1 MIRVLFVDASAAP
14 LAALEARLKPLFDDW
29 QMQFVAGSEAAL
41 KQLEAERY
49 DVVVS
54 ELGSVAA
61 GFDGSGLLHKCRD
74 RWPAMVRLILS
85 AEARQDVVMKALPV
99 AHQFL
104 AKPFDPVHLRQVV
117 TRACALQ
124 AKLYSNGVMASLGS
138 LKSLPAV
145 PRLYQLLSQE
155 LDSGRATPKSIA
167 TIIEQDM
174 SMTARLLQLVNSAY
188 FGLSR
193 RITNIREAVTY
204 LGFEPIR
211 NLVASTEMFR
221 AMSKLC
227 SPVGFSLDAVQQHSQ
242 RVGIIAAGLLTDRE
256 LSRTAYCAGMLHDI
270 GRVVL
275 AVSMPEAFSRAS
287 ELSKRLGIPL
297 HEAEQQVF
305 ACTHAEIGAHL
316 LVLWGL
322 PPSLVE
328 AVAFHHSPAL
338 LGDAQLGIAGAIHV
352 ADAIEHGRDE
362 GLSAARL
369 EPLLGRVD
377 ADWLTRIGEMDSLP
391 RWVMSLDTVESAA
404 A

>member
-1 MIRVLFVDASAAP
+1 MIRVLFVDAGA
-14 LAALEARLKPLFDDW
+14 AALATLESRLRPLFDDW
-29 QMQFVAGSEAAL
+29 QMVFAAGSVAALAALEAA
-41 KQLEAERY
+41 RF
-49 DVVVS
+49 DVIVS
-54 ELGSVAA
+54 ELGSPAS
-61 GFDGSGLLHKCRD
+61 GFDGHALLHRCRE

-85 AEARQDVVMKALPV
+85 AETRQEAVMKALPV

-104 AKPFDPVHLRQVV
+104 AKPFDPAHLRQVAG
-117 TRACALQ
+117 RACTLQ
-124 AKLYSNGVMASLGS
+124 ARLFSNGVMASLGS

-155 LDSGRATPKSIA
+155 LDSGRATPKSVA

-174 SMTARLLQLVNSAY
+174 SMTARLLQLVNSAF

-211 NLVASTEMFR
+211 NLVASSEMFR

-227 SPVGFSLDAVQQHSQ
+227 APTGFSLDAVQQHSQ
-242 RVGIIAAGLLTDRE
+242 RVGTIAASLLTDRE

-287 ELSKRLGIPL
+287 ELSRCLKIPL

-322 PPSLVE
+322 PPTLVE
-328 AVAFHHSPAL
+328 AVAFHHTPAL
-338 LGDAQLGIAGAIHV
+338 LGEAQLGIAGAVHV
-352 ADAIEHGRDE
+352 ADAIERGRAE
-362 GLSAARL
+362 GLSAIAL
-369 EPLLGRVD
+369 EPLLDRVD
-377 ADWLTRIGEMDSLP
+377 ADWLARIGALDLLP
-391 RWVMSLDTVESAA
+391 HWVAA